1 VGFFLVIDIYIK
13 LKSIMKK
20 IIRMTEADLT
30 KLVKRVIQE
39 QAQIR
44 SVTDTMSKPAPKQSV
59 GKLTDTMSKPAP
71 KQSVGT
77 ISATMMKEDPKEWFS
92 NFPCIK
98 NLPASQQK
106 IVGGKIYNKTDGG
119 KTFVLL
125 PETGTYQEK
134 GFKEAREDAL
144 NDYVG
149 KIQGGGHYYCSKRFA
164 STRLGPVIKSDR
176 L

>member
-1 VGFFLVIDIYIK
+1 
-13 LKSIMKK
+13 MKK
-20 IIRMTEADLT
+20 VIRMTEADLT

-59 GKLTDTMSKPAP
+59 GKLTDTASKPAS

-98 NLPASQQK
+98 NLPADRQK
-106 IVGGKIYNKTDGG
+106 IVSGKIYIKANDG
-119 KTFVLL
+119 KTYALL

-134 GFKEAREDAL
+134 GFGDAREDAL

-149 KIQGGGHYYCSKRFA
+149 KVQGGGLYYCDKTYTSKG
-164 STRLGPVIKSDR
+164 LGPVIH
-176 L
+176 

>member
-1 VGFFLVIDIYIK
+1 
-13 LKSIMKK
+13 MKK
-20 IIRMTEADLT
+20 VIRMTEADLT

-44 SVTDTMSKPAPKQSV
+44 SVTDTMSKPATKQSV
-59 GKLTDTMSKPAP
+59 GKLTDTVSKPAP
-71 KQSVGT
+71 KQSMGT
-77 ISATMMKEDPKEWFS
+77 ISSTMMKEDPKEWFS

-98 NLPASQQK
+98 NLPAAQQK
-106 IVGGKIYNKTDGG
+106 IVGGKIHNKTDNG
-119 KTFVLL
+119 KIFVLL

-149 KIQGGGHYYCSKRFA
+149 KIQGGGLYYCSKRFT
-164 STRLGPVIKSDR
+164 SMGLGPVIKSDR